1 MSFLVSHQDLAKKP
15 GFLSIFLGGV
25 QPQNSDNNPIIIGAT
40 HHQTLPREGI
50 GGGEKPGFYRAFWL
64 ITKIWLKNPVF

>member
-1 MSFLVSHQDLAKKP
+1 MGKTRFLLSFLVSHQDLAKKP

-40 HHQTLPREGI
+40 HHQTLPSG
-50 GGGEKPGFYRAFWL
+50 
-64 ITKIWLKNPVF
+64 KNPVFIGLSDFSPRFG